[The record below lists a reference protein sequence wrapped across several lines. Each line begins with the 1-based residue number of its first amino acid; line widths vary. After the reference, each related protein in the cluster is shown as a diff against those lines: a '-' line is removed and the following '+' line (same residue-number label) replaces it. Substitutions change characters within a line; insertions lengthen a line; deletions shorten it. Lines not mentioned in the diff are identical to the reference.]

1 MSNSRTSR
9 INYKPRMTDLEAY
22 DLLPLEL
29 KRVNQIGAQEWD
41 MGSLYRQYKAAI
53 KKGGDERQVIKK
65 LVAQIMSWHKEECFE
80 GYPWRTRK
88 VGQRWADTEQ
98 SPHNLAKC
106 KDFL

>member
-1 MSNSRTSR
+1 MSNSRTAR
-9 INYKPRMTDLEAY
+9 INYKPRMTDIEAY

-65 LVAQIMSWHKEECFE
+65 LVAQILSWHTLECAR